1 MYTPPA
7 CRPARKVAADSAGG
21 VLALERGYCPLQCTG
36 LMSGTPDL
44 GRASLG
50 NGTRKLAAGFFGRLL
65 QKANWGKVMDDAQ
78 VSFARRMLDPFV
90 REFAREIAKQRS
102 EGATESDIQAML
114 DRVESANRPV
124 MDPEQ
129 FQFFMD
135 MFRKAAQAA

>member
-1 MYTPPA
+1 MFWHGE
-7 CRPARKVAADSAGG
+7 GG
-21 VLALERGYCPLQCTG
+21 GYCPVQRTG
-36 LMSGTPDL
+36 LMAGTPDL
-44 GRASLG
+44 GTCFAG
-50 NGTRKLAAGFFGRLL
+50 QWKLAAGFCGGLL
-65 QKANWGKVMDDAQ
+65 QKADWGKAMDDAQ
-78 VSFARRMLDPFV
+78 VSFARRMLDPIV

-135 MFRKAAQAA
+135 MFRKAAQVA